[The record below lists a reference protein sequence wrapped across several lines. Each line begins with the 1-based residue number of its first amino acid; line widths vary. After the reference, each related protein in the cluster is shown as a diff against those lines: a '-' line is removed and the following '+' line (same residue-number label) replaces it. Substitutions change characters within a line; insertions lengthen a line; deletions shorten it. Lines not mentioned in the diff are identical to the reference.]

1 MVSVLLKDVYQLIT
15 LKSNPNWIKL
25 MKKEIAELL
34 YGIPDNVDYT
44 DISTDLDLEDIP
56 DERIKKIKL
65 LLSDIDPY
73 IVFQASRI
81 LTSWED
87 DEGFS
92 TLVKLLEEDH
102 ISGFINNRLYGY
114 DETLKHALDAL
125 ISYWA
130 VKSDQ
135 GEGDRDVARAK
146 IFPYILKIIDAS
158 NDQSFQISSLF
169 WIIIKYNYSE
179 YIMPLKVHLEKIVD
193 HPEIHGWKIHDA
205 IEFLLK
211 IDPDFVNELLL
222 KKGKTIQ
229 DFNF

>member
-1 MVSVLLKDVYQLIT
+1 M
-15 LKSNPNWIKL
+15 N
-25 MKKEIAELL
+25 KEISDLL
-34 YGIPDNVDYT
+34 FSIPENVDYT
-44 DISTDLDLEDIP
+44 EVSADLDLEDIP
-56 DERIKKIKL
+56 VARVQGVIDLLKSSDKYIAFQAAKL
-65 LLSDIDPY
+65 LT
-73 IVFQASRI
+73 F
-81 LTSWED
+81 WGD

-92 TLVKLLEEDH
+92 KLVKLLEEDH

-222 KKGKTIQ
+222 KKGKTLQ

>member
-1 MVSVLLKDVYQLIT
+1 M
-15 LKSNPNWIKL
+15 N
-25 MKKEIAELL
+25 KEISDLL
-34 YGIPDNVDYT
+34 FSIPENVDYT
-44 DISTDLDLEDIP
+44 EVSADLDLEDIP
-56 DERIKKIKL
+56 VARVQGVIDLLKSSDKYIAFKAAKL
-65 LLSDIDPY
+65 LT
-73 IVFQASRI
+73 F
-81 LTSWED
+81 WGD

-92 TLVKLLEEDH
+92 KLVKLLEEDH

-193 HPEIHGWKIHDA
+193 HPEIHGWKIYDA

-222 KKGKTIQ
+222 KKGKTLQ

>member
-1 MVSVLLKDVYQLIT
+1 
-15 LKSNPNWIKL
+15 

-34 YGIPDNVDYT
+34 YGIPDNVNYT

-56 DERIKKIKL
+56 DERIQKIKL

-81 LTSWED
+81 LTSWGD

-92 TLVKLLEEDH
+92 KLVKLLEEDH

-158 NDQSFQISSLF
+158 NDQPFEIYSILGVIDEYGFNEYLPF
-169 WIIIKYNYSE
+169 IK
-179 YIMPLKVHLEKIVD
+179 KHLEKIID
-193 HPEIHGWKIHDA
+193 YPEIHGWKIHDV
-205 IEFLLK
+205 IELLLK
-211 IDPDFVNELLL
+211 IDPEFVNELLL
-222 KKGKTIQ
+222 KKRKTLQ
-229 DFNF
+229 EFNF